1 MEHLLVAQCANVQ
14 MASAGRSNMSYSEQE
29 LNERIRVRA
38 YLMWEADGRPHGQ
51 AELYWHRARERI
63 EDETCS
69 AYPPTQSGEH
79 RS

>member
-1 MEHLLVAQCANVQ
+1 
-14 MASAGRSNMSYSEQE
+14 MSYTEEE

-38 YLMWEADGRPHGQ
+38 YLMWEADGRPYGQ
-51 AELYWHRARERI
+51 AELYWHRACERI